1 MIKYKKEF
9 LDKIK
14 ILLSYFVEFNENKS
28 ILPKKYYK
36 NYIIKTL
43 NWKPI
48 IIIKYYKS
56 IFLTNN
62 SCWKV

>member
-36 NYIIKTL
+36 NYIRKNL
-43 NWKPI
+43 NWKLI
-48 IIIKYYKS
+48 IIIIYYER

>member
-1 MIKYKKEF
+1 MIKQKKEF

-36 NYIIKTL
+36 NYIIKNL
-43 NWKPI
+43 N
-48 IIIKYYKS
+48 
-56 IFLTNN
+56 
-62 SCWKV
+62 